1 MEESVTSVDFLTYY
15 KQCMK
20 LEPVDANMYS
30 PLVLAY
36 IGDAVYEL
44 IIRSRVVNQGSMQVN
59 KMHKRSAGLVK
70 AGTQAALIRVI
81 EDLLT
86 EEEHAVYKRGRNA
99 KSVTTA
105 KNASVIDY
113 RNATGLEALA
123 GWLFLKE
130 RYDRLVYLVSQGLIR
145 LGELPGGEAGR
156 GGENRPGGEAG
167 RIGEDE
173 PDAEDETAAMDGQ
186 AAENKAAEDS
196 AAADTMAG
204 KETGDMT

>member
-20 LEPVDANMYS
+20 LEPVDVNMYS

-44 IIRSRVVNQGSMQVN
+44 IIRFRVVNQGSMQVN

-70 AGTQAALIRVI
+70 AGTQAALIRAI

-86 EEEHAVYKRGRNA
+86 AEEHAVYKRGRNA

-113 RNATGLEALA
+113 RTATGLEALA

-145 LGELPGGEAGR
+145 LGELPGGEDGR
-156 GGENRPGGEAG
+156 VGEDKPGGEDKPAAEDKPG
-167 RIGEDE
+167 GEDK
-173 PDAEDETAAMDGQ
+173 PAAEDET
-186 AAENKAAEDS
+186 
-196 AAADTMAG
+196 AADTMAG